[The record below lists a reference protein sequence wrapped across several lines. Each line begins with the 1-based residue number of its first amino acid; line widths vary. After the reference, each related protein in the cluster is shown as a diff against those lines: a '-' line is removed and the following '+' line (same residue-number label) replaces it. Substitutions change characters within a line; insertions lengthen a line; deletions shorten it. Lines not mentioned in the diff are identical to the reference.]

1 MFNLCN
7 YGYGYGYDYDFD
19 YSGAEDFVEG
29 FGRGLAVTLGVSAIF
44 IWIISMFI
52 GIITVVALWML
63 FDKAK
68 ENGWA
73 AIIPFYNS
81 YVLFKI
87 TWGNGWYFLLMFIP
101 IVNIVIHIITMV
113 KLANVYGKGGG
124 WACGLIFLYPIFL
137 CIMAFDK
144 SIQYVGEYGGG
155 AYTAQSQQ
163 QASFYTG
170 QQTYTGASS
179 QPGTKYCPN
188 CGAALRAE
196 DKFCLRCGREV

>member
-1 MFNLCN
+1 MTYYYDYS
-7 YGYGYGYDYDFD
+7 YGYN
-19 YSGAEDFVEG
+19 GAEDFFDG
-29 FGRGLAVTLGVSAIF
+29 LGRGLAVTLGVSAIF

-52 GIITVVALWML
+52 GILTIVALWML

-87 TWGNGWYFLLMFIP
+87 TWGNGWYFLLMLIP
-101 IVNIVIHIITMV
+101 IANIVIHIITMV

-137 CIMAFDK
+137 CIMAFDN

-155 AYTAQSQQ
+155 AFAGQTQQ
-163 QASFYTG
+163 QSSFYTG
-170 QQTYTGASS
+170 QQTNTGAAS
-179 QPGTKYCPN
+179 QPGTKYCPY

>member
-7 YGYGYGYDYDFD
+7 YGYYYDYGYGYN
-19 YSGAEDFVEG
+19 GAEDFFDG
-29 FGRGLAVTLGVSAIF
+29 MGRGLAVSLGVSAIF

-87 TWGNGWYFLLMFIP
+87 TWGNGWYFLLMLIP

-113 KLANVYGKGGG
+113 KLASVYGKGGG

-144 SIQYVGEYGGG
+144 SFQYVGEFGGG

-170 QQTYTGASS
+170 QQTYTGAGS
-179 QPGTKYCPN
+179 QTGTKYCPN